1 MFDQWNRYGV
11 RTTLD
16 DPRPQRKLATRMQNV
31 TYTYDET
38 GDTLS
43 ILFAPSERATGIE
56 LTDHIILRINKA
68 ERRAIGM
75 TVLDYSL
82 VAQATEIGPRSFPLT
97 GLSELSVEMRELVID
112 ILRKLSNTA
121 S

>member
-1 MFDQWNRYGV
+1 
-11 RTTLD
+11 
-16 DPRPQRKLATRMQNV
+16 MQNV
-31 TYTYDET
+31 TYTYDEI

-43 ILFAPSERATGIE
+43 ISFAPGERATGIE

-112 ILRKLSNTA
+112 ILRHEPVNEIVVLSAYTPSMSEQIPIISLHPLTIGA
-121 S
+121 

>member
-1 MFDQWNRYGV
+1 
-11 RTTLD
+11 
-16 DPRPQRKLATRMQNV
+16 MQST

-38 GDTLS
+38 SDTLS
-43 ILFAPSERATGIE
+43 ISFAPGERATGVE

-97 GLSELSVEMRELVID
+97 GLMELSAEMRELVID
-112 ILRKLSNTA
+112 ILRHEPVNEIVALSAYTPSMSEQIPIIWLHPLTISA
-121 S
+121 